1 MIEKIS
7 PGSVVIEGKTY
18 TSDILILPSSIMEA
32 NEGEFKP
39 IDRIIC
45 PWQRK
50 EELLVALSDLNDL
63 IPLWPDALVIGVGF
77 SEELKVASDVKVVLS
92 GKNIHVMVFS
102 TEQACEAYN
111 EMAQGSRTAFAIHLK

>member
-18 TSDILILPSSIMEA
+18 ISDVLILPSSIMEA
-32 NEGEFKP
+32 GEGDFKP

-50 EELLVALSDLNDL
+50 EELLVTLSDLNDA
-63 IPLWPDALVIGVGF
+63 IPLWPDALVIGTGF
-77 SEELKVASDVKVVLS
+77 SEEIKVAPEVRAVLS
-92 GKNIHVMVFS
+92 GKNIHIIAFP
-102 TEQACEAYN
+102 TEQACEAYS
-111 EMAQGSRTAFAIHLK
+111 EMAQGSRTAFALHLK

>member
-18 TSDILILPSSIMEA
+18 TSDVLILPSSLMEA
-32 NEGEFKP
+32 NEGNLKP

-50 EELLVALSDLNDL
+50 EELLVTLSDLNDL
-63 IPLWPDALVIGVGF
+63 IPLWPEALIIGSGF
-77 SEELKVASDVKVVLS
+77 SEEMKVAPEVRVVLS
-92 GKNIHVMVFS
+92 GKSIHVMVFP
-102 TEQACEAYN
+102 TEQACEAYS
-111 EMAQGSRTAFAIHLK
+111 EMAQGSRIAFALHLK